1 MGLDDSSVGCL
12 LKKVLVVDD
21 ETDIAEV
28 VKQGLE
34 LQGIQV
40 DAFNDPQKALEH
52 FRPDTYD
59 VVVLDVRM
67 PRMNGFQLYREIM
80 KRDDSTKVLFIT
92 AFEESPEE
100 FRKAFP
106 ELDTHRFMKKPFT
119 ISKLKDRIMQGIGN
133 QGSASRHPPRTHRLA
148 KWFANRGSSCE
159 LGLELLP
166 LPSRRCSLEGFC
178 KALKPTNVIYVE
190 TR

>member
-1 MGLDDSSVGCL
+1 MELDDSSVACL

-40 DAFNDPQKALEH
+40 DAYNDPQRALEH
-52 FRPDTYD
+52 FKPDTYD

-80 KRDDSTKVLFIT
+80 KRDDRTKVLFIT

-119 ISKLKDRIMQGIGN
+119 ISKLKDRIMQGIGS
-133 QGSASRHPPRTHRLA
+133 QGSAPRHHP
-148 KWFANRGSSCE
+148 G
-159 LGLELLP
+159 
-166 LPSRRCSLEGFC
+166 
-178 KALKPTNVIYVE
+178 TN
-190 TR
+190 

>member
-1 MGLDDSSVGCL
+1 MFRPRYRVQMSGMLRTLFNQLIRDDSSVGCL

-28 VKQGLE
+28 VKRGLE
-34 LQGIQV
+34 LQGMQV

-52 FRPDTYD
+52 FKPNTYE
-59 VVVLDVRM
+59 VVVLDIRM

-80 KRDDSTKVLFIT
+80 KRDDKARVLFIT

-106 ELDTHRFMKKPFT
+106 ELDAHRFMRKPFT
-119 ISKLKDRIMQGIGN
+119 ISKLKDRILQGIGN
-133 QGSASRHPPRTHRLA
+133 QGPASRDYRKT
-148 KWFANRGSSCE
+148 S
-159 LGLELLP
+159 
-166 LPSRRCSLEGFC
+166 
-178 KALKPTNVIYVE
+178 
-190 TR
+190 

>member
-1 MGLDDSSVGCL
+1 

-28 VKQGLE
+28 VKRGLE
-34 LQGIQV
+34 LQGMQV

-52 FRPDTYD
+52 FKPNTYE
-59 VVVLDVRM
+59 VVVLDIRM

-80 KRDDSTKVLFIT
+80 KRDDKARVLFIT

-106 ELDTHRFMKKPFT
+106 ELDAHRFMRKPFT
-119 ISKLKDRIMQGIGN
+119 ISKLKDRILQGIGN
-133 QGSASRHPPRTHRLA
+133 QGPASRDYPKT
-148 KWFANRGSSCE
+148 S
-159 LGLELLP
+159 
-166 LPSRRCSLEGFC
+166 
-178 KALKPTNVIYVE
+178 
-190 TR
+190 

>member
-1 MGLDDSSVGCL
+1 MELDDSSVACL
-12 LKKVLVVDD
+12 LKKVLLVDD

-40 DAFNDPQKALEH
+40 DAFNDPHKALEH

-100 FRKAFP
+100 FKKAFP

-119 ISKLKDRIMQGIGN
+119 ISKLKDRIMQGIVVKG
-133 QGSASRHPPRTHRLA
+133 PRQ
-148 KWFANRGSSCE
+148 
-159 LGLELLP
+159 
-166 LPSRRCSLEGFC
+166 
-178 KALKPTNVIYVE
+178 E
-190 TR
+190 TPED

>member
-1 MGLDDSSVGCL
+1 M
-12 LKKVLVVDD
+12 KKVLVVDD

-40 DAFNDPQKALEH
+40 DAFNDPQKALQ
-52 FRPDTYD
+52 
-59 VVVLDVRM
+59 
-67 PRMNGFQLYREIM
+67 NGFQLYREIM

-100 FRKAFP
+100 FKKAFP

-119 ISKLKDRIMQGIGN
+119 ISKLKDRIMQGIVVKG
-133 QGSASRHPPRTHRLA
+133 PRQ
-148 KWFANRGSSCE
+148 
-159 LGLELLP
+159 
-166 LPSRRCSLEGFC
+166 
-178 KALKPTNVIYVE
+178 E
-190 TR
+190 TPED

>member
-1 MGLDDSSVGCL
+1 

-28 VKQGLE
+28 VKRGLE
-34 LQGIQV
+34 LQGMQV

-52 FRPDTYD
+52 FKPNTYE
-59 VVVLDVRM
+59 VVVLDIRM

-80 KRDDSTKVLFIT
+80 KRDDKARVLFIT

-106 ELDTHRFMKKPFT
+106 ELDAHRFMRKPFT
-119 ISKLKDRIMQGIGN
+119 ISKLKDRILQGIGN
-133 QGSASRHPPRTHRLA
+133 QGPASRDYRKT
-148 KWFANRGSSCE
+148 S
-159 LGLELLP
+159 
-166 LPSRRCSLEGFC
+166 
-178 KALKPTNVIYVE
+178 
-190 TR
+190 

>member
-100 FRKAFP
+100 FKKAFP

-119 ISKLKDRIMQGIGN
+119 ISKLKDRIMQGIVVKG
-133 QGSASRHPPRTHRLA
+133 PRQDTP
-148 KWFANRGSSCE
+148 RG
-159 LGLELLP
+159 L
-166 LPSRRCSLEGFC
+166 
-178 KALKPTNVIYVE
+178 TD
-190 TR
+190 

>member
-1 MGLDDSSVGCL
+1 MSGMLRTLFNQLIRDDSSVGCL

-28 VKQGLE
+28 VKRGLE
-34 LQGIQV
+34 LQGMQV

-52 FRPDTYD
+52 FKPNTYE
-59 VVVLDVRM
+59 VVVLDIRM

-80 KRDDSTKVLFIT
+80 KRDDKARVLFIT

-106 ELDTHRFMKKPFT
+106 ELDAHRFMRKPFT
-119 ISKLKDRIMQGIGN
+119 ISKLKDRILQGIGN
-133 QGSASRHPPRTHRLA
+133 QGPASRDYRKT
-148 KWFANRGSSCE
+148 S
-159 LGLELLP
+159 
-166 LPSRRCSLEGFC
+166 
-178 KALKPTNVIYVE
+178 
-190 TR
+190 

>member
-1 MGLDDSSVGCL
+1 MELDDSSVAYL
-12 LKKVLVVDD
+12 LKKVLLVDD

-40 DAFNDPQKALEH
+40 DAFNDPHKALEH

-59 VVVLDVRM
+59 VVVLDDRM

-80 KRDDSTKVLFIT
+80 KRDDKTKVLFIT
-92 AFEESPEE
+92 ASEESPEE

-133 QGSASRHPPRTHRLA
+133 QGSASRHHPRT
-148 KWFANRGSSCE
+148 N
-159 LGLELLP
+159 
-166 LPSRRCSLEGFC
+166 
-178 KALKPTNVIYVE
+178 
-190 TR
+190 

>member
-1 MGLDDSSVGCL
+1 MELDDSSVACL

-40 DAFNDPQKALEH
+40 DAFNDPQRALEH
-52 FRPDTYD
+52 FKPDTYD

-80 KRDDSTKVLFIT
+80 KRDDRTKVLFIT

-119 ISKLKDRIMQGIGN
+119 ISKLKDRIMQGIGS
-133 QGSASRHPPRTHRLA
+133 QGSAPRHHP
-148 KWFANRGSSCE
+148 G
-159 LGLELLP
+159 
-166 LPSRRCSLEGFC
+166 
-178 KALKPTNVIYVE
+178 TN
-190 TR
+190 

>member
-1 MGLDDSSVGCL
+1 

-21 ETDIAEV
+21 ETDIADV

-52 FRPDTYD
+52 FKPGAYEM
-59 VVVLDVRM
+59 VILDVRM

-80 KRDDSTKVLFIT
+80 KRDDKAKVLFIT

-106 ELDTHRFMKKPFT
+106 ELDTHRFLRKPFT
-119 ISKLKDRIMQGIGN
+119 ISKLKDRITQGTGN
-133 QGSASRHPPRTHRLA
+133 RVLRQDSQG
-148 KWFANRGSSCE
+148 
-159 LGLELLP
+159 
-166 LPSRRCSLEGFC
+166 
-178 KALKPTNVIYVE
+178 PTA
-190 TR
+190 

>member
-1 MGLDDSSVGCL
+1 MESDNSSVVCL

-34 LQGIQV
+34 LQGMLV
-40 DAFNDPQKALEH
+40 DAFSDPRKALEH
-52 FRPDTYD
+52 FKPDTYE
-59 VVVLDVRM
+59 VVGLDVRM

-80 KRDDSTKVLFIT
+80 KRDDKTRLLFIT

-106 ELDTHRFMKKPFT
+106 EIDMHRFMKKPFT

-133 QGSASRHPPRTHRLA
+133 QGSASRHPPRT
-148 KWFANRGSSCE
+148 N
-159 LGLELLP
+159 
-166 LPSRRCSLEGFC
+166 
-178 KALKPTNVIYVE
+178 
-190 TR
+190 

>member
-80 KRDDSTKVLFIT
+80 KRDDNTKVLFIT

-100 FRKAFP
+100 FREAFP
-106 ELDTHRFMKKPFT
+106 ELDTHRFMTKPFT
-119 ISKLKDRIMQGIGN
+119 ISKLKDRIMQGIVVKG
-133 QGSASRHPPRTHRLA
+133 PRQ
-148 KWFANRGSSCE
+148 
-159 LGLELLP
+159 
-166 LPSRRCSLEGFC
+166 
-178 KALKPTNVIYVE
+178 E
-190 TR
+190 TPED

>member
-80 KRDDSTKVLFIT
+80 KRDDNTKVLFIT

-100 FRKAFP
+100 FKKAFP

-119 ISKLKDRIMQGIGN
+119 ISKLKDRITQGT
-133 QGSASRHPPRTHRLA
+133 S
-148 KWFANRGSSCE
+148 NRGLRQDSTQ
-159 LGLELLP
+159 GLT
-166 LPSRRCSLEGFC
+166 G
-178 KALKPTNVIYVE
+178 
-190 TR
+190 

>member
-1 MGLDDSSVGCL
+1 MELDDSSVACL
-12 LKKVLVVDD
+12 LKKVLLVDD

-40 DAFNDPQKALEH
+40 DAFNDPHKALEH

-80 KRDDSTKVLFIT
+80 KRDDKTKVLFIT
-92 AFEESPEE
+92 ASEESPEE

-133 QGSASRHPPRTHRLA
+133 QWSASRHHPRT
-148 KWFANRGSSCE
+148 N
-159 LGLELLP
+159 
-166 LPSRRCSLEGFC
+166 
-178 KALKPTNVIYVE
+178 
-190 TR
+190 

>member
-1 MGLDDSSVGCL
+1 MGLDDSSVACL

-40 DAFNDPQKALEH
+40 DAFNDPQRALEH
-52 FRPDTYD
+52 FKPDTYD

-80 KRDDSTKVLFIT
+80 KRDDKTKVLFIT

-119 ISKLKDRIMQGIGN
+119 ISKLKERIMQRIATPGV
-133 QGSASRHPPRTHRLA
+133 LA
-148 KWFANRGSSCE
+148 QAQ
-159 LGLELLP
+159 
-166 LPSRRCSLEGFC
+166 LEG
-178 KALKPTNVIYVE
+178 
-190 TR
+190 

>member
-1 MGLDDSSVGCL
+1 MSGMLRTLFNQLIRDDSSVGCL

-28 VKQGLE
+28 VKRGLE
-34 LQGIQV
+34 LQGMQV

-52 FRPDTYD
+52 FKPNTYE
-59 VVVLDVRM
+59 VVVLDIRM

-80 KRDDSTKVLFIT
+80 KRDDKARVLFIT

-106 ELDTHRFMKKPFT
+106 ELDAHRFMRKPFT
-119 ISKLKDRIMQGIGN
+119 ISMGLRVAAR
-133 QGSASRHPPRTHRLA
+133 SVSSPR
-148 KWFANRGSSCE
+148 
-159 LGLELLP
+159 
-166 LPSRRCSLEGFC
+166 
-178 KALKPTNVIYVE
+178 PTCF
-190 TR
+190 T

>member
-1 MGLDDSSVGCL
+1 M
-12 LKKVLVVDD
+12 KKVLVVDD

-40 DAFNDPQKALEH
+40 DAFNDPQRALEH
-52 FRPDTYD
+52 FKPDTYD

-80 KRDDSTKVLFIT
+80 KRDDRTKVLFIT

-106 ELDTHRFMKKPFT
+106 ELDTRRFMKKPFT
-119 ISKLKDRIMQGIGN
+119 ISKLKDRIMQGIVVKG
-133 QGSASRHPPRTHRLA
+133 PRQDTP
-148 KWFANRGSSCE
+148 RG
-159 LGLELLP
+159 L
-166 LPSRRCSLEGFC
+166 
-178 KALKPTNVIYVE
+178 TD
-190 TR
+190 

>member
-100 FRKAFP
+100 FKKAFP

-119 ISKLKDRIMQGIGN
+119 ISKLKDRIMQGIVVKG
-133 QGSASRHPPRTHRLA
+133 PRQDTP
-148 KWFANRGSSCE
+148 RGQTS
-159 LGLELLP
+159 
-166 LPSRRCSLEGFC
+166 
-178 KALKPTNVIYVE
+178 
-190 TR
+190 

>member
-1 MGLDDSSVGCL
+1 MELDDSSVACL
-12 LKKVLVVDD
+12 LKKVLLVDD

-40 DAFNDPQKALEH
+40 DAFNDPQRALEH

-80 KRDDSTKVLFIT
+80 KRDDKTKVLFIT

-100 FRKAFP
+100 VRKAFP
-106 ELDTHRFMKKPFT
+106 ELDTHRFLKKPFT
-119 ISKLKDRIMQGIGN
+119 ISKLKDRITQGTSHRGLR
-133 QGSASRHPPRTHRLA
+133 QDSTH
-148 KWFANRGSSCE
+148 
-159 LGLELLP
+159 
-166 LPSRRCSLEGFC
+166 
-178 KALKPTNVIYVE
+178 ALTG
-190 TR
+190 

>member
-1 MGLDDSSVGCL
+1 M
-12 LKKVLVVDD
+12 KKVLVVDD
-21 ETDIAEV
+21 ETDIADV

-52 FRPDTYD
+52 FKPGTYEM
-59 VVVLDVRM
+59 VVLDVRM

-80 KRDDSTKVLFIT
+80 KRDDKAKVLFIT

-106 ELDTHRFMKKPFT
+106 ELDTHRFLKKPFT
-119 ISKLKDRIMQGIGN
+119 ISKLKDRITQGT
-133 QGSASRHPPRTHRLA
+133 S
-148 KWFANRGSSCE
+148 NRG
-159 LGLELLP
+159 LLQD
-166 LPSRRCSLEGFC
+166 STQG
-178 KALKPTNVIYVE
+178 PTG
-190 TR
+190 

>member
-1 MGLDDSSVGCL
+1 MELDDSSVACL
-12 LKKVLVVDD
+12 LKKVLLVDD

-40 DAFNDPQKALEH
+40 DAFNDPHKALEH

-92 AFEESPEE
+92 ASEESPEE

-119 ISKLKDRIMQGIGN
+119 ISKLKDRIMQGIVVKG
-133 QGSASRHPPRTHRLA
+133 PRQ
-148 KWFANRGSSCE
+148 
-159 LGLELLP
+159 
-166 LPSRRCSLEGFC
+166 
-178 KALKPTNVIYVE
+178 E
-190 TR
+190 TPED

>member
-1 MGLDDSSVGCL
+1 M
-12 LKKVLVVDD
+12 KKVLVVDD

-80 KRDDSTKVLFIT
+80 KRDDNTKVLFIT

-100 FRKAFP
+100 FREAFP
-106 ELDTHRFMKKPFT
+106 ELDTHRFMTKPFT
-119 ISKLKDRIMQGIGN
+119 ISKLKDRIMQGIVVKG
-133 QGSASRHPPRTHRLA
+133 PRQDTP
-148 KWFANRGSSCE
+148 RG
-159 LGLELLP
+159 L
-166 LPSRRCSLEGFC
+166 
-178 KALKPTNVIYVE
+178 TD
-190 TR
+190 

>member
-1 MGLDDSSVGCL
+1 M
-12 LKKVLVVDD
+12 KKVLVVDD
-21 ETDIAEV
+21 ETDIADV

-52 FRPDTYD
+52 FKPGAYEM
-59 VVVLDVRM
+59 VILDVRM

-80 KRDDSTKVLFIT
+80 KRDDKAKVLFIT

-106 ELDTHRFMKKPFT
+106 ELDTHRFLRKPFT
-119 ISKLKDRIMQGIGN
+119 ISKLKDRITQGTGN
-133 QGSASRHPPRTHRLA
+133 RVLRQDSQG
-148 KWFANRGSSCE
+148 
-159 LGLELLP
+159 
-166 LPSRRCSLEGFC
+166 
-178 KALKPTNVIYVE
+178 PTA
-190 TR
+190 

>member
-1 MGLDDSSVGCL
+1 MELDDSSVVCL

-21 ETDIAEV
+21 ETDIADV

-40 DAFNDPQKALEH
+40 DAFNDPQKALDH
-52 FRPDTYD
+52 FKPGAYEM
-59 VVVLDVRM
+59 VILDVRM

-80 KRDDSTKVLFIT
+80 KRDDKAKVLFIT

-106 ELDTHRFMKKPFT
+106 ELDTHRFLRKPFT
-119 ISKLKDRIMQGIGN
+119 ISKLKDRITQGT
-133 QGSASRHPPRTHRLA
+133 S
-148 KWFANRGSSCE
+148 NRGLRQDSTQ
-159 LGLELLP
+159 GLT
-166 LPSRRCSLEGFC
+166 G
-178 KALKPTNVIYVE
+178 
-190 TR
+190 

>member
-1 MGLDDSSVGCL
+1 M
-12 LKKVLVVDD
+12 KKVLVVDD
-21 ETDIAEV
+21 ETDIADV

-52 FRPDTYD
+52 FKPGTYEM
-59 VVVLDVRM
+59 VVLDVRM

-80 KRDDSTKVLFIT
+80 KRDDKAKVLFIT

-106 ELDTHRFMKKPFT
+106 ELDTHRFLKKPFT
-119 ISKLKDRIMQGIGN
+119 ISKLKDRITQGT
-133 QGSASRHPPRTHRLA
+133 S
-148 KWFANRGSSCE
+148 NRGLRQDSTQ
-159 LGLELLP
+159 GP
-166 LPSRRCSLEGFC
+166 AG
-178 KALKPTNVIYVE
+178 
-190 TR
+190 

>member
-1 MGLDDSSVGCL
+1 MGLDDSSVACL

-40 DAFNDPQKALEH
+40 DAFNDPQRALEH
-52 FRPDTYD
+52 FKPDTYD

-80 KRDDSTKVLFIT
+80 KRGDRTKVLFIT

-119 ISKLKDRIMQGIGN
+119 ISKLKDRIMQGIGS
-133 QGSASRHPPRTHRLA
+133 QGSAPRHHP
-148 KWFANRGSSCE
+148 G
-159 LGLELLP
+159 
-166 LPSRRCSLEGFC
+166 
-178 KALKPTNVIYVE
+178 TN
-190 TR
+190 

>member
-1 MGLDDSSVGCL
+1 M
-12 LKKVLVVDD
+12 KKVLVVDD

-34 LQGIQV
+34 LQGILV

-52 FRPDTYD
+52 FKPGTYEM
-59 VVVLDVRM
+59 VVLDVRM

-80 KRDDSTKVLFIT
+80 KRDDKAKVLFIT

-106 ELDTHRFMKKPFT
+106 ELDTHRFLKKPFT
-119 ISKLKDRIMQGIGN
+119 ISKLKDRITQGT
-133 QGSASRHPPRTHRLA
+133 S
-148 KWFANRGSSCE
+148 NRGLRQDSTQ
-159 LGLELLP
+159 GLT
-166 LPSRRCSLEGFC
+166 G
-178 KALKPTNVIYVE
+178 
-190 TR
+190 

>member
-1 MGLDDSSVGCL
+1 MELDDSSVGCL

-21 ETDIAEV
+21 ETDIADV

-52 FRPDTYD
+52 FKPGAYEM
-59 VVVLDVRM
+59 VILDVRM

-80 KRDDSTKVLFIT
+80 KRDDKAKVLFIT

-106 ELDTHRFMKKPFT
+106 ELDTHRFLRKPFT
-119 ISKLKDRIMQGIGN
+119 ISKLKDRITQGTGN
-133 QGSASRHPPRTHRLA
+133 RVLRQDSQG
-148 KWFANRGSSCE
+148 
-159 LGLELLP
+159 
-166 LPSRRCSLEGFC
+166 
-178 KALKPTNVIYVE
+178 PTA
-190 TR
+190 

>member
-1 MGLDDSSVGCL
+1 MGLDDSSVACL

-40 DAFNDPQKALEH
+40 DAFNDPQRALEH
-52 FRPDTYD
+52 FKPDTYD

-80 KRDDSTKVLFIT
+80 KRDDRTKVLFIT

-119 ISKLKDRIMQGIGN
+119 ISKLKDRIMQGIGS
-133 QGSASRHPPRTHRLA
+133 QGSAPRHHP
-148 KWFANRGSSCE
+148 G
-159 LGLELLP
+159 
-166 LPSRRCSLEGFC
+166 
-178 KALKPTNVIYVE
+178 TN
-190 TR
+190 